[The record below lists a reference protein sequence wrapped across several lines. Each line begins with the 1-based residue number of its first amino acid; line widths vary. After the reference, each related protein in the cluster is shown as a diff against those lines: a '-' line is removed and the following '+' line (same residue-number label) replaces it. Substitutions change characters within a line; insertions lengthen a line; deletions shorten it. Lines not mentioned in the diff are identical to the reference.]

1 MNEPVVG
8 EHDLVIA
15 RLVKLVL
22 ELGSEQEEGQARK
35 ERSFA
40 KTQILLQAMAV
51 FNRQG
56 LEGTAVQDIL
66 DAAQISRRTFYKYFS
81 GKLDVLESLYVL
93 SLRVLLTRIETELAQ
108 ADDRESLIG
117 KLIGI
122 CFDYQF
128 SLGHIIGIMME
139 EAVRS
144 ASPLAPHRLRLQQR
158 MIELVDQHLRRLG
171 CQVPDGYL
179 LLSLALAVEGCSL
192 QVLTQTPDSERADVI
207 LRCREQMVLLWQRA
221 LC

>member
-1 MNEPVVG
+1 MNEPKPG
-8 EHDLVIA
+8 EHDILIS

-22 ELGSEQEEGQARK
+22 ELGSEQEEGTARK

-40 KTQILLQAMAV
+40 KTQILLHAMAV
-51 FNRQG
+51 FNRRG
-56 LEGTAVQDIL
+56 LEETSVQDIL

-81 GKLDVLESLYVL
+81 GKLDVLESLYAL
-93 SLRVLLTRIETELAQ
+93 STKVLLTRIESELA
-108 ADDRESLIG
+108 AVDSREALIR

-139 EAVRS
+139 EAMRS
-144 ASPLAPHRLRLQQR
+144 ASPLAPQRRNLQER
-158 MIELVDQHLRRLG
+158 MTGLLVLHLERLG
-171 CQVPDGYL
+171 YAAPNPYL

-192 QVLTQTPDSERADVI
+192 QVLTQTPETERADVI
-207 LRCREQMVLLWQRA
+207 RLCQEQMLLLWTRA